1 LESSKLDA
9 PGVANRLWSR
19 GCDVHAYARTRE
31 AAIQAAAILEAPQY
45 HVSPLGEA
53 YGDTRNFD

>member
-1 LESSKLDA
+1 VFVNVTKK
-9 PGVANRLWSR
+9 
-19 GCDVHAYARTRE
+19 
-31 AAIQAAAILEAPQY
+31 AILEAPQY

>member
-1 LESSKLDA
+1 LSK
-9 PGVANRLWSR
+9 
-19 GCDVHAYARTRE
+19 E
-31 AAIQAAAILEAPQY
+31 AILEAPQY